1 VSDVTHVAINP
12 SVIYRELSGEVVLLN
27 LQSGV
32 YYGLDTVGSRIWQ
45 LLMESRG
52 LDEVCA
58 IMLDEYDV
66 DPDTLRADV
75 ETLVGE
81 LSDKGLVMVASGDLH

>member
-1 VSDVTHVAINP
+1 MSRVAINP

-32 YYGLDTVGSRIWQ
+32 YYGLDAVGSRVWQ
-45 LLMESRG
+45 LLMQSRG
-52 LDEVCA
+52 VDEVCD

-66 DPDTLRADV
+66 GAETLRADV
-75 ETLVGE
+75 NRLVGE
-81 LSDKGLVMVASGDLH
+81 LSDKGLVTLASGDPH

>member
-1 VSDVTHVAINP
+1 VPHVAINP
-12 SVIYRELSGEVVLLN
+12 SVIYRDLAGEVVLLN

-32 YYGLDTVGSRIWQ
+32 YYGLDTVGSRVWQ

-66 DPDTLRADV
+66 DPDALRADV
-75 ETLVGE
+75 KRLVGE
-81 LSDKGLVMVASGDLH
+81 LSDKGLVMVASGDHH

>member
-1 VSDVTHVAINP
+1 VSRVAINP

-32 YYGLDTVGSRIWQ
+32 YYGLDAVGSRVWQ
-45 LLMESRG
+45 LLMQSRG
-52 LDEVCA
+52 VDEVCD

-66 DPDTLRADV
+66 GAETLRADV
-75 ETLVGE
+75 NRLVGE
-81 LSDKGLVMVASGDLH
+81 LSDKGLVTLASGDPH

>member
-1 VSDVTHVAINP
+1 VPIAINP

-32 YYGLDTVGSRIWQ
+32 YYGLDSVGSRVWQ

-52 LDEVCA
+52 IEEVCA
-58 IMLDEYDV
+58 ILLDEYDV

-75 ETLVGE
+75 ERLVGE
-81 LSDKGLVMVASGDLH
+81 LSDKGLVMVASGDPR